1 MHQRQLRNTI
11 IWVIIFSIAMGYLE
25 SAVVI
30 YLREIYY
37 PRGFSFPLNPIHAR
51 DIGVELFR
59 EAATL
64 IMLVGIGILSGRT
77 RMQRFAF
84 FLMAFGVWDIFYYIF
99 LKIILGWP
107 VSLLTW
113 DILFLLPVLWV
124 GPVLAPCLLSL
135 TMILFAG
142 VILKKE
148 TRSGVISLPGSS
160 LVSLIA
166 GSLIVIGSF
175 CEDPLRHLSA
185 FNGDNPAYVPSDY
198 LWWVF
203 IFGEMVIFFGI
214 YRLYIS
220 KKQTD
225 QRFKNK

>member
-1 MHQRQLRNTI
+1 MKHLRNTI
-11 IWVIIFSIAMGYLE
+11 IWVIIFSTAMGYLE
-25 SAVVI
+25 SAVVV

-37 PRGFSFPLNPIHAR
+37 PEGFVFPLKPIHSR
-51 DIGVELFR
+51 DIMVELFR
-59 EAATL
+59 ELATL
-64 IMLVGIGILSGRT
+64 IMLAGIGILSGRT

-107 VSLLTW
+107 AGFMTW

-135 TMILFAG
+135 SMIIFAG
-142 VILKKE
+142 IILKMEKE
-148 TRSGVISLPGSS
+148 YGSIKLPAQSLIC
-160 LVSLIA
+160 LIA
-166 GSLIVIGSF
+166 GSLIVIASF

-185 FNGDNPAYVPSDY
+185 FNGDNPTYVPSHY
-198 LWWVF
+198 LWWLF
-203 IFGEMVIFFGI
+203 ILGEIVIFFGI

-220 KKQTD
+220 QRNQTAL
-225 QRFKNK
+225 KA

>member
-25 SAVVI
+25 SAVVV